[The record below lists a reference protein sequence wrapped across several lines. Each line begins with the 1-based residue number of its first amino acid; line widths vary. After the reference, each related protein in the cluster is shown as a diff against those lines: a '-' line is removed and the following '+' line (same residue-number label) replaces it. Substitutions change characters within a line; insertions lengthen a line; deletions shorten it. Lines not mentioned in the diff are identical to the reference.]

1 MPAFLAIVVLPFA
14 GGCGDETT
22 SRSLNGITHTPVR
35 QVGNVTLP
43 EVTESNRGVAATFKP
58 ATGELSIVYFGYAF
72 CPDICP
78 TTFADLSVAIRRL
91 PAVQRKRVTVSFI
104 TVDPKRDTPPLLRKY
119 MSHFF
124 TDSRAR
130 VFRTTGKKELGAAEK
145 AFGASHQT
153 GEPDRRGGY
162 DVAHTTYL
170 YAVDDAGEV
179 TLQWPFG
186 MTSAD
191 IAADLKVLLDR

>member
-1 MPAFLAIVVLPFA
+1 MPAVLALLFA
-14 GGCGDETT
+14 SGCGGETK
-22 SRSLNGITHTPVR
+22 SSSLNGIEHTPVR
-35 QVGNVTLP
+35 QVGDVKLP
-43 EVTESNRGVAATFKP
+43 EVTESDRGVSATFKP
-58 ATGELSIVYFGYAF
+58 ATGELSIVYFGYAY

-91 PAVQRKRVTVSFI
+91 PAVRRKRVTVSFV

-124 TDSRAR
+124 TGTQAR
-130 VFRTTGKKELGAAEK
+130 VFRTTDSKKLVAAEK

-153 GEPDRRGGY
+153 GKPDQRGGY

-170 YAVDDAGEV
+170 YAVDDSGAV

-191 IAADLKVLLDR
+191 IASDLKILLDR